1 MTGADRV
8 VEIVRTVLPT
18 PHGTFGLV
26 GFRDVVTGAEHLA
39 LLSPRGSLGS
49 AQDATTV
56 RVHSECL
63 TGEAFGSLRC
73 DCGAQ
78 LDRSLAEVADRGGVV
93 VYLRG
98 HEGRGVGLL
107 QKLRAYGLQDVGL
120 DTVEAQVALGLPV
133 DGREYGAAVAILRHL
148 AVTRVVLLTG
158 NPDKVGAL
166 RAGGIEVVEVRPIA
180 VPPTADNSA
189 YLRAK
194 RERLGH
200 AWVEASM
207 TAADLLGC

>member
-1 MTGADRV
+1 MTGAERV
-8 VEIVRTVLPT
+8 VEIIRTVLPT
-18 PHGTFGLV
+18 PHGTFDLV

-39 LLSPRGSLGS
+39 LLSPHGPLGS

-73 DCGAQ
+73 DCDAQ
-78 LDRSLAEVADRGGVV
+78 LNRSLAEVADRGGVV

-107 QKLRAYGLQDVGL
+107 HKLRAYRLQDVGL
-120 DTVEAQVALGLPV
+120 DTVEAQMALGLPV

-166 RAGGIEVVEVRPIA
+166 RAGGIEVAEVRPIA

-189 YLRAK
+189 YLQAK

-200 AWVEASM
+200 AR
-207 TAADLLGC
+207 